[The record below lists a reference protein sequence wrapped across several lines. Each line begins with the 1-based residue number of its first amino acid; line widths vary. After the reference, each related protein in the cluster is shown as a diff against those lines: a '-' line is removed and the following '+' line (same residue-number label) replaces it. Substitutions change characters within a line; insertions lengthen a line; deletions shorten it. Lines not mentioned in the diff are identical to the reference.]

1 MEEASNI
8 LLTYF
13 KTIIECIV
21 ILVPFLMELPLGFS
35 YFIYIYF
42 LLNNSKDKID
52 RPAYYEWIN
61 EYNFVYM

>member
-13 KTIIECIV
+13 KIIIECIV

-35 YFIYIYF
+35 YYIYIYIYF
-42 LLNNSKDKID
+42 LLNDSKDKID
-52 RPAYYEWIN
+52 RPAY
-61 EYNFVYM
+61 